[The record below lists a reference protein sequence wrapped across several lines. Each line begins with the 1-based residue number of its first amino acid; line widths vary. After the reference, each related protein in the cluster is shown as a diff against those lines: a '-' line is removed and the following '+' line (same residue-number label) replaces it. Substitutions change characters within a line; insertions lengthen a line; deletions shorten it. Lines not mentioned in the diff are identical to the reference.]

1 MARGVGGGGRLFV
14 GDDYFKY
21 FQQRGVIIRGRRS
34 IEGRLL
40 CEEIRYTHQVF
51 NEKFACNS
59 FFCLRKVNL
68 FTFLYFF
75 TCHFGE

>member
-1 MARGVGGGGRLFV
+1 MARGVGGA
-14 GDDYFKY
+14 
-21 FQQRGVIIRGRRS
+21 IIRGRRL

-75 TCHFGE
+75 VSLWRMTTEE